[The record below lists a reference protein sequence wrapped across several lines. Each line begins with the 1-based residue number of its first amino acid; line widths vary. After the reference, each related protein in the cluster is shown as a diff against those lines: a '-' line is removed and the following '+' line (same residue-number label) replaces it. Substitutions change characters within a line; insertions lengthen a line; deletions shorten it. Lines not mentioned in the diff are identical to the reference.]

1 MWRSNSNPP
10 RTAALAL
17 LLLLAVAGPATADL
31 IPVLGGQRVGI
42 SGLQF
47 LKIGVGARALGF
59 GGAFAAVAD
68 DASTLF
74 WNPAG
79 IVQAGRSAF
88 VSYTDWPVELSHRF
102 AGVVVPFGPNAV
114 GVSLSQLA
122 CPETPVTTE
131 LQPDGTG
138 ETWRYG
144 DIAAGLS
151 FARSMTDR
159 FSFGVTIR
167 YVEETLDL
175 LHLRA
180 VTLDMGTFYRTGWGS
195 SRFAVVVSNFG
206 GDASPSGSYDLGDG
220 GTLED
225 FESFSPPTEFRL
237 GLANEF
243 IEKPGMRLTGA
254 AQLNHPNDNAENL
267 SLGLEYALKEMF
279 FLRAGLRLN
288 SDAESSVLG
297 AGVILPVAG
306 QLRAD
311 YSYTFMGDLGSASR
325 VTMEVQF

>member
-1 MWRSNSNPP
+1 
-10 RTAALAL
+10 
-17 LLLLAVAGPATADL
+17 
-31 IPVLGGQRVGI
+31 VGI

-59 GGAFAAVAD
+59 GGAFTAVAD

-79 IVQAGRSAF
+79 MVQAGRAVF
-88 VSYTDWPVELSHRF
+88 ASYTDWPVGLSHRF
-102 AGVVVPFGPNAV
+102 AGAVMPFGPNAV
-114 GVSLSQLA
+114 GVSLCQLA

-138 ETWRYG
+138 EMWRYG

-159 FSFGVTIR
+159 FSFGLTIR

-175 LHLRA
+175 LRMRA

-206 GDASPSGSYDLGDG
+206 GDASPSGSYHLDDG
-220 GTLED
+220 STVSS

-237 GLANEF
+237 GFANEF
-243 IEKPGMRLTGA
+243 IDRPGSRLTAA

-267 SLGLEYALKEMF
+267 SVGLEYAAKGMV

-311 YSYTFMGDLGSASR
+311 YSFTFMGDLGSASR
-325 VTMEVQF
+325 VSMEVQF